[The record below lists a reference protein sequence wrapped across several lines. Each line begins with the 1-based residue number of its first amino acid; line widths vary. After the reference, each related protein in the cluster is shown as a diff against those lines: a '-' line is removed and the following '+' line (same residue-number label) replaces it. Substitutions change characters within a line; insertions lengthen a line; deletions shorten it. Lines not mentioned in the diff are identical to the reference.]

1 MSTEAPRSLQ
11 FEDESVAPEPKG
23 INMGTAAPEAI
34 MSIKTVPEEEPAG
47 AKPQESS
54 SIKSADVG
62 PAGGQQHLPAKRVIH
77 PAPTKAQGAEQSAEL
92 WTINSIKGHRWRGD
106 SIELQIKCDDGC
118 MSWEPEISIQEDAP
132 SVLFS
137 YWASKGGRPPHPEDP
152 DLFHIFAIR
161 KVKARGH
168 EVFVEWVGYEE
179 RTWEPRS
186 TVEDAAP
193 DMLKE
198 FEALHGRA
206 RKRRR

>member
-1 MSTEAPRSLQ
+1 
-11 FEDESVAPEPKG
+11 
-23 INMGTAAPEAI
+23 
-34 MSIKTVPEEEPAG
+34 
-47 AKPQESS
+47 
-54 SIKSADVG
+54 
-62 PAGGQQHLPAKRVIH
+62 
-77 PAPTKAQGAEQSAEL
+77 
-92 WTINSIKGHRWRGD
+92 
-106 SIELQIKCDDGC
+106 